1 MASKVEAGD
10 YAMSTLSHQL
20 RTTLRM
26 QSRLVKEPIF
36 LWTMAY
42 FIFLLVT
49 IFIADPTKPRL
60 TFYYAEMGMFPLII
74 MVMTVLLGREFGGG
88 GMEMI
93 ATYPVSLRWLAFRKW
108 LGTLIYIAMANII
121 WMIAYIVRF
130 GKLEPWLYTWG
141 EGTKVVSENAFFALF
156 MQGLPAYMLMA
167 SLVLLGTVI
176 FQKTYGGLLFGFSL
190 WAIDTLSGG
199 GLLRRFTLYAN
210 LLEKDTWFTANRI
223 ALLLLTALLLAITLW
238 LTGLRERWIGKEE
251 E

>member
-1 MASKVEAGD
+1 MEAGD
-10 YAMSTLSHQL
+10 YPMSTLSHQL

-26 QSRLVKEPIF
+26 QWRLVKEPVF

-49 IFIADPTKPRL
+49 IFTGDPAQPRL
-60 TFYYAEMGMFPLII
+60 TFYYSEMGMFPLII

-93 ATYPVSLRWLAFRKW
+93 ATYPVSLRWLALRKW
-108 LGTLIYIAMANII
+108 LGTLIYIAIANII
-121 WMIAYIVRF
+121 WMIAYIMQF
-130 GKLEPWLYTWG
+130 GKLEPWIYTWR

-167 SLVLLGTVI
+167 SLVLLGTVL

-190 WAIDTLSGG
+190 WALDTLSGG
-199 GLLRRFTLYAN
+199 GVLRKFTLYAN
-210 LLEKDTWFTANRI
+210 LLEKITWFTANRI
-223 ALLLLTALLLAITLW
+223 TLLLLTALLLAIALW
-238 LTGLRERWIGKEE
+238 LTGHRERWISKEE